1 MAPVVLATELPG
13 AGDRVPTAAA
23 LAVAVATGDDAPAGG
38 ERAVVLIDVGGERRG
53 PTILASAR
61 ARELEARLRETDRE
75 CAARGRIVWVSIPAA
90 EGWAAD
96 LAAML
101 AQLGDAIAIVVV
113 PPALLQSALGCEELR
128 ADAILLRAELAEQR
142 ALAAL
147 AVAEAR
153 AAGLRIRV
161 TPAAPG
167 RVAARRALAG
177 IEPGGE
183 ASRRA
188 ARLARGLLGRHARR
202 PSPAGAVTRVAAET
216 GQALPLVLGGVLA
229 LVLATLV
236 LAAFGGAVTG
246 KLRTQR
252 AADLAALSAAR
263 SMRDDFD
270 RLFVPARLAGGRP
283 NPAHLSKRDYL
294 ARAVAAGA
302 EAARRNGVGE
312 GRLEIE
318 FPDSESFAPLR
329 ARAGIVAELETP
341 GRLPRVPVAAQ
352 AEAEAVPSTSPSAT
366 DGAVGPQYA
375 SGGGYAGRLEYRQ
388 GEGLR
393 PDVAAAFDRMAAAA
407 GADGVSLLISDGF
420 RSDAEQAILWAQNP
434 DPRWVA
440 PPGTS
445 LHRCATELDLGPP
458 SAYGWLAA
466 NAGRFGFL
474 QRYSWEAWHHGFV
487 DGPAPCS
494 SDGERVGAPGAEGG
508 QVAGGASPDGEGSG
522 VSLPSF
528 VPARFRAAI
537 AGAARRWNVSATLL
551 AAQLMAE
558 SNFNPFAVSPAGA
571 AGIAQFMPATAA
583 AYGLD
588 DPFDAEAAI
597 EAQAHLMSDLLDQFG
612 DPSLALA
619 AYNAGPGPVE
629 ACGCVPAYPETQA
642 YVAKILGLIDGAGS
656 TVAGGPPALEVRLVD

>member
-1 MAPVVLATELPG
+1 MASVVLATELPG

-23 LAVAVATGDDAPAGG
+23 LAVAVATGDDAPAGD

-61 ARELEARLRETDRE
+61 ARELEARLRDGGRE

-90 EGWAAD
+90 EAWGAD
-96 LAAML
+96 LATIL

-113 PPALLQSALGCEELR
+113 PPALLQPALDCEGLR

-153 AAGLRIRV
+153 AADLRIRV
-161 TPAAPG
+161 TAAAPG

-188 ARLARGLLGRHARR
+188 ARLARGLLGRYARR
-202 PSPAGAVTRVAAET
+202 PSPTAARVAAET

-229 LVLATLV
+229 LVVATLV
-236 LAAFGGAVTG
+236 LAAFGGAMTG
-246 KLRTQR
+246 KSRTQR

-270 RLFVPARLAGGRP
+270 RLFLPAWLAGGRP

-312 GRLEIE
+312 GRLEID

-329 ARAGIVAELETP
+329 ARAEIVAELETL
-341 GRLPRVPVAAQ
+341 GGLPRVPVAAR
-352 AEAEAVPSTSPSAT
+352 AEAEAVPSTPPAAT

-375 SGGGYAGRLEYRQ
+375 SGGGYSGRLEYRQ

-474 QRYSWEAWHHGFV
+474 QRYSWEAWHYGFV

-494 SDGERVGAPGAEGG
+494 SEGEGLGASGAEE
-508 QVAGGASPDGEGSG
+508 AGGAGGSAPDGEGSG

-583 AYGLD
+583 AYGLG

-597 EAQAHLMSDLLDQFG
+597 EAQAHLMSDLLGQFG

-619 AYNAGPGPVE
+619 AYNAGPAPVE

-642 YVAKILGLIDGAGS
+642 YVARILGLIDGAGS